1 MDLHKTS
8 ATPKQIGNL
17 LVSKRSVNNR
27 LRISDTYTDT
37 YTDTSGR
44 VNIMMNGVKYHL
56 MMPYTNEEESWICR
70 KVELFDKAYS
80 SVSIGENI
88 VSEFVKGEESS

>member
-8 ATPKQIGNL
+8 ATPKQTGNL

-88 VSEFVKGEESS
+88 VSEFVKG

>member
-8 ATPKQIGNL
+8 ATPQQTGNP
-17 LVSKRSVNNR
+17 LVSKRPVNNR
-27 LRISDTYTDT
+27 LRMSDTS
-37 YTDTSGR
+37 SGR

-88 VSEFVKGEESS
+88 VSEFVKG

>member
-8 ATPKQIGNL
+8 ATPKQTGNL

-27 LRISDTYTDT
+27 LRMSDTYTDT

-88 VSEFVKGEESS
+88 VSEFVKG